1 MKTQDTN
8 YIDWRLSL
16 EVMYVLDKSFF
27 WENIDLETYEMENMI
42 DEMLTKMESD
52 DTFTIDEFVNREFSY
67 VDDYDAKKIMSS
79 LYEVQ
84 ELYRDKDNN

>member
-27 WENIDLETYEMENMI
+27 WENIDPETYEMENMI

-84 ELYRDKDNN
+84 ELLNN